1 MIGRICAI
9 ATGTHPFNQRVWLGS
24 KHKRQV
30 NIRWMTIPAAPVDV
44 QKAELKYTC
53 WSLFLLRNDFS
64 DYDNDDGLLF
74 ELAWRR

>member
-1 MIGRICAI
+1 
-9 ATGTHPFNQRVWLGS
+9 
-24 KHKRQV
+24 
-30 NIRWMTIPAAPVDV
+30 MTIPAAPVDV

-53 WSLFLLRNDFS
+53 WSLFLLQNDFS